1 MNENELKLL
10 LKINVRPTIVTKLLT
25 EKYGY
30 TLEQLQLM
38 RNKKH
43 SLNGTDEK

>member
-38 RNKKH
+38 RNNRH